1 MQSQSL
7 TALLL
12 LLLAATV
19 VAWVVALMHEKG
31 IRPVH
36 RLVMLFRDRSMVGRC
51 VLGLLFVVFGIRAS
65 EKFGGGPR
73 SANLPVEDGWENMP
87 PITSTNTTRTLEAD
101 DFRRGFVLAR
111 VGTDETFG
119 FAAPSGAVVCAD
131 WRSFGAAEDWAYV
144 ATTNW
149 AFNVGTN
156 EVDRLR
162 VFSAGKVDLL
172 AADAEGAYATNI
184 WFAPFA
190 ASLGMVPEAN
200 WQMVGN
206 GEWGTGNGEWG
217 TGNGEWGT
225 GNGEL

>member
-1 MQSQSL
+1 MTKS
-7 TALLL
+7 
-12 LLLAATV
+12 V
-19 VAWVVALMHEKG
+19 
-31 IRPVH
+31 
-36 RLVMLFRDRSMVGRC
+36 
-51 VLGLLFVVFGIRAS
+51 
-65 EKFGGGPR
+65 
-73 SANLPVEDGWENMP
+73 
-87 PITSTNTTRTLEAD
+87 
-101 DFRRGFVLAR
+101 
-111 VGTDETFG
+111 
-119 FAAPSGAVVCAD
+119 
-131 WRSFGAAEDWAYV
+131 FGAAEDWAYV

-206 GEWGTGNGEWG
+206 GEPSAIAGRDEEEGPEAAAQKEEFGVDERSELVPRLLTTYCDNSSYAAWACARGNSLFW
-217 TGNGEWGT
+217 W
-225 GNGEL
+225 LVSVPKRKSV